1 MNRILLNKATSS
13 GDEPTPGYVYNE
25 IYQMTFSSKESLTA
39 VVDFLIKKLQ
49 RTDMNVKFKT
59 LKVLKHLCDNKRLD
73 IRNYLK
79 KKIEVIKECQTCNI
93 INDEL
98 KGETP
103 SMQVRKE
110 ATELLKLIYSY
121 DTMENTGKSNLNEK
135 EIIPK
140 NRIVGFGNVV
150 YEKEKKTHMQNENLM
165 FSFNGKDIKGIDRE
179 ERATGR
185 IVSNH
190 ANRFSSCTNISE
202 RDETYFSKSK
212 HLNHSS
218 SATNMSNNTFNQGI
232 NRSGGS
238 SSKMTGFG
246 NPHFNQYP
254 VQKTKKEIAIKYINA
269 VANRYIPSTFVNKI
283 EKVSAQITKNYSEG
297 SLNLQNIISMNGYGD
312 TKNKNSDVEQI
323 KRKTHHMRRNN
334 HSSHDVYSFRKK
346 ETEKERR
353 PRKSE
358 AAGTYERKVVEDVL
372 DTTGAVKKV
381 PTESMLLEFA
391 QKCEA
396 LDTKLIVSIL
406 TEKLQINFINE
417 EENWKHKYKVL
428 CVIEYLLIY
437 KKGKEKGKTIETLE
451 SLTHN
456 LKFQT
461 LEELY
466 RCKSV
471 KQLKKK
477 VNDIFVLLGLQPKTT
492 TTEKMTSKQIET
504 GKQVPEEVQTQ
515 KIEMEIPDLLDIDDN
530 DLGTANKNSVGKEKT
545 KTSFPFHNN
554 VENIVKSVSINS
566 KGPVD
571 INNRNSDKISTYNDN
586 CITEFVE
593 RDKTQNKIINEKND
607 NVKNDNEKHDNEKR
621 SCEDF
626 FLYDTQSFTSS
637 NKQCNRELF
646 NSLKVKNLPTKE
658 ECKKDALHTTKDEY
672 DLSHLNN
679 SFCNQTELHNSKSNV
694 NQINANLIFME
705 EEEEEEKEKGQ
716 GRRGGRAGKGGREGG
731 EDIENLTLINN
742 VSQLTIDK
750 KKEDPEN
757 NFNWLP
763 LNVETDVVNTS
774 ISNKKTSENT
784 LETFTLI

>member
-13 GDEPTPGYVYNE
+13 SDEPTPGYVYNE
-25 IYQMTFSSKESLTA
+25 IYQMTFSSKESLTN

-79 KKIEVIKECQTCNI
+79 KKIDVIKECQTCNI
-93 INDEL
+93 VNDEL

-110 ATELLKLIYSY
+110 ATELLKRIYSY
-121 DTMENTGKSNLNEK
+121 DTMENSGKSNLNEK
-135 EIIPK
+135 ESITK

-150 YEKEKKTHMQNENLM
+150 YEKEKKTHMQNENFM
-165 FSFNGKDIKGIDRE
+165 FSFNGKNIKGINRE
-179 ERATGR
+179 EPTGR
-185 IVSNH
+185 ILSNH
-190 ANRFSSCTNISE
+190 ANRFISCTNISE
-202 RDETYFSKSK
+202 REDTYFQKPK
-212 HLNHSS
+212 HLVHSS
-218 SATNMSNNTFNQGI
+218 SATNMSNNMFNQDM
-232 NRSGGS
+232 SGGS

-254 VQKTKKEIAIKYINA
+254 VQKTKKEMAIKYLNA
-269 VANRYIPSTFVNKI
+269 VANKYIPSTFVNKI

-297 SLNLQNIISMNGYGD
+297 SLNLQNIISMNGYGE
-312 TKNKNSDVEQI
+312 TQNRNLGVEHTR
-323 KRKTHHMRRNN
+323 RKTHQIRRNN
-334 HSSHDVYSFRKK
+334 HSSSDVYSFRKK

-372 DTTGAVKKV
+372 DTTGAVKKI

-406 TEKLQINFINE
+406 TEKLQTNFINE

-437 KKGKEKGKTIETLE
+437 KRGKEKGKTIETLE

-466 RCKSV
+466 RCKSM
-471 KQLKKK
+471 KPLKKK
-477 VNDIFVLLGLQPKTT
+477 VNDIFVLLDLQPKNTNA
-492 TTEKMTSKQIET
+492 EKKMTSKKMDVV
-504 GKQVPEEVQTQ
+504 KQVPEEMQ
-515 KIEMEIPDLLDIDDN
+515 KQKVEMEIPDLLDINDN
-530 DLGTANKNSVGKEKT
+530 GLLIAHKKSVEKEKT
-545 KTSFPFHNN
+545 EGSLPFHRN
-554 VENIVKSVSINS
+554 VENIDKVTSTNS
-566 KGPVD
+566 KRPVH
-571 INNRNSDKISTYNDN
+571 INNMNSEQIDMYNDN
-586 CITEFVE
+586 DNDNHIGEFTERE
-593 RDKTQNKIINEKND
+593 NTQNKIINEKND
-607 NVKNDNEKHDNEKR
+607 QEKR

-626 FLYDTQSFTSS
+626 FLYESQVVNTT
-637 NKQCNRELF
+637 NKQCNPELF
-646 NSLKVKNLPTKE
+646 NSLKVKKLPPKM
-658 ECKKDALHTTKDEY
+658 ECKKDTLHYTKDEY
-672 DLSHLNN
+672 DLTHLNN
-679 SFCNQTELHNSKSNV
+679 SFCNRTELHNRTSNE
-694 NQINANLIFME
+694 NQKNANLIFIE
-705 EEEEEEKEKGQ
+705 GEGEEEEEKEEEEKEKEDEKEKKN
-716 GRRGGRAGKGGREGG
+716 GGPM
-731 EDIENLTLINN
+731 NLSVSNN
-742 VSQLTIDK
+742 LSQLIIDK

-757 NFNWLP
+757 NPNWLS
-763 LNVETDVVNTS
+763 LNVETEVDDTA
-774 ISNKKTSENT
+774 ISNEKTSNNT
-784 LETFTLI
+784 LENFTLI

>member
-79 KKIEVIKECQTCNI
+79 KKIDVIKECQTCNI
-93 INDEL
+93 VNDEL

-121 DTMENTGKSNLNEK
+121 DTIENTGKSNLNEK
-135 EIIPK
+135 EFIPK

-150 YEKEKKTHMQNENLM
+150 YDKEKKKHMQNENFR
-165 FSFNGKDIKGIDRE
+165 FSFNGKNIKGIDRE
-179 ERATGR
+179 EGLTGR

-190 ANRFSSCTNISE
+190 VNRFNSCTNISE
-202 RDETYFSKSK
+202 HEDTCFPKSK
-212 HLNHSS
+212 HLTHSN
-218 SATNMSNNTFNQGI
+218 SATNVSSNTFNQGM
-232 NRSGGS
+232 NRSGDS

-246 NPHFNQYP
+246 NPHFNQFP
-254 VQKTKKEIAIKYINA
+254 VQKTKKEIAIKYLNA
-269 VANRYIPSTFVNKI
+269 VANKYIPSTFVNKI

-297 SLNLQNIISMNGYGD
+297 SLNLQNIISMNGYGEER
-312 TKNKNSDVEQI
+312 NRNPAVEHTR
-323 KRKTHHMRRNN
+323 RKTHQTRRNN
-334 HSSHDVYSFRKK
+334 HFSDDVYSFRKQ

-353 PRKSE
+353 PKKSE

-381 PTESMLLEFA
+381 PTENMLLEFA

-428 CVIEYLLIY
+428 CVIEYLLIH

-471 KQLKKK
+471 KHLKKK

-492 TTEKMTSKQIET
+492 TTEKKMTSKKMDSV
-504 GKQVPEEVQTQ
+504 KQVPKEGQTQ

-530 DLGTANKNSVGKEKT
+530 DVLTAHKNNVGKEKT
-545 KTSFPFHNN
+545 KNALPFHSN
-554 VENIVKSVSINS
+554 VENIVNSASTSS
-566 KGPVD
+566 KGPLD
-571 INNRNSDKISTYNDN
+571 INSRNSEKIRTYNDN
-586 CITEFVE
+586 YIGNFVE
-593 RDKTQNKIINEKND
+593 KENTQNKTIHDKNE
-607 NVKNDNEKHDNEKR
+607 NEKR

-626 FLYDTQSFTSS
+626 FLYETQSLTTS
-637 NKQCNRELF
+637 NKQCNSELF
-646 NSLKVKNLPTKE
+646 NSLRVKNLPTKG
-658 ECKKDALHTTKDEY
+658 ECKKDTLHTTVDEY

-679 SFCNQTELHNSKSNV
+679 TFCNQTELRNSKSNE
-694 NQINANLIFME
+694 NQKNANLIFME
-705 EEEEEEKEKGQ
+705 EEEEVLQ
-716 GRRGGRAGKGGREGG
+716 
-731 EDIENLTLINN
+731 ILH
-742 VSQLTIDK
+742 
-750 KKEDPEN
+750 
-757 NFNWLP
+757 
-763 LNVETDVVNTS
+763 
-774 ISNKKTSENT
+774 
-784 LETFTLI
+784 